1 MKSFN
6 YCLVIFFI
14 SFNISLFGQ
23 GVDTTAFPESD
34 REALYKEIEKVLT
47 EFKREDCDQAMSD
60 LKTAIKERRMTEQH
74 YEGFLKLT
82 NVMVKRKMKRWNYIL
97 PVLSTII
104 KFAQDDNLTSQYF
117 DRWIDISVKILEDQD
132 PRKTFIFENYLKWSY
147 EFWINNNLY
156 KISLGSHTWK
166 SESKNF
172 DIKYEN
178 KELSVSYTN
187 ATLYCFNKADS
198 LTIKNATGTYYPL
211 KGEGG
216 LWVGKSGTVDWN
228 HDGARDA
235 RCQFKDFSFNAKQT
249 SYKVDNATLSYTSVF
264 KAPLEGTFS
273 DRISRRTEVVQIKD
287 PKTKE
292 MVEVTRTPPN
302 LSYPRFAS
310 KSRNI
315 KIDDIGEG
323 VDYYGGFRLE
333 GSVVRGYGDENGRS
347 IIYISNAAG
356 QVVAKAVSKDF
367 DIFKGERVVSSDA
380 EVSLYLHHDGGI
392 DSIYHP
398 NTRITFNIQKREIT
412 LDRGKSK
419 SSRVPFFNSLQQSEL
434 KTSFI
439 KWPID
444 SDKIDIG
451 NNEENLEMNSDK
463 FFDDDVNEKYR
474 LITTINPLIKF
485 ALYSEKLGQSTQE
498 IKDGTCNGTNDWSGF
513 DDEPESLDEL
523 CARDPTQCP
532 EWYLEELENKKNN
545 PDPINE
551 DNPDVL
557 DPPAPEEGTIDIG
570 PPFDPRRI
578 PAAELLVLLDKRME
592 KLNIMSCS
600 EIEKVKKNP
609 AFKIIKSHK
618 DWKDFE
624 RNFPKK
630 YKFGAIDATDVLSF
644 TNDVVGPSHNIQNG
658 WTLIQDMIA
667 DGFVT
672 FDYKDS
678 LVVLREKLFHYKNSA
693 NTKDKEHD
701 FDRIKIKS
709 VPSSSQKRESNAVLD
724 IKSQE
729 METSGVQSFVLSDS
743 QNVWCEPFRQKVV
756 MKKNRDMDFD
766 GIMTAGMLRF
776 TGQNFHF
783 SYQDYNV
790 VMDSVDY
797 VDFYIYE
804 REVITQEE
812 SEEYAGFF
820 KSSRVVD
827 EAGFPSKVTVPIRNQ
842 LRNTKGIL
850 LIDIST
856 NKSGKMASAKNMPSF
871 DCLDTSYVYFE
882 RQNRMNKY
890 GEKIYSSENFYY
902 QVFPFVLDKLDRY
915 DPEKLSFRGRFYS
928 AGILPLVTEPLK
940 VMFMDLSFGFETE
953 TPGDEGYPIYLRE
966 DANKGKGRFTG
977 LFGMS
982 NQGLIGKGRLDYLGA
997 TIESEYIEF
1006 LPERF
1011 VTDKVDSFTL
1021 REEVIDGVEFPKV
1034 LGEQVFIDWMP
1045 YNDSMFIESDI
1056 ENNVPFQLFEKGEHA
1071 LTGSLNLTPRGLLGR
1086 GIFEWDEAEM
1096 KSNPGGDFVFGR
1108 NSVTSA
1114 STSVSIKQQGD
1125 LAFAFSND
1133 NVEAVVDFD
1142 KRVGDFIAQEKD
1154 LSTDL
1159 PYNSYKTS
1167 LDRFHWDMDKKNIH
1181 IDATQGKA
1189 GFFLATEMSQDSLF
1203 FLGESADYDL
1213 NTGLLQIDG
1222 VDHIRVADAFIY
1234 PKDRHVEIEEASHM
1248 RTLEDSR
1255 VLADTANQNHQ
1266 IQRATIN
1273 VLSKREYTATGYL
1286 EFNVEGHK
1294 EQEVFFSEVRVK
1306 QDGRKYIT
1314 TGSGNLEE
1322 TDSFYLDN
1330 RTRFKGEVHL
1340 SAESKNLTFAGYAKL
1355 ASKVIPYPQWFTI
1368 NSQIDKKNVSIDYKV
1383 PQNPDGESL
1392 FVGLFL
1398 GMDSLYLYPCI
1409 LAPKDNN
1416 QDRSIF
1422 SAQGVIQF
1430 DRQNQMY
1437 MFGDSAK
1444 VLGKAE
1450 AGKLFTVSE
1459 ANAKV
1464 TAEGKFDFSQ
1474 GFNKEG
1480 MPPVQVECA
1489 GDFSFFMDKAS
1500 DYRFEMVTL
1509 LDFYFPEVLSS
1520 IIIEDLNSNEE
1531 TKEEYLYTSVR
1542 NAKLKSRLKE
1552 FVKDEAAYEK
1562 MWKLAADDNRLILP
1576 ETLKHTFFFPTLVLK
1591 WSEKTQSFV
1600 SQGNLGLSSIGGKHI
1615 GQIIKGALE
1624 VQIDP
1629 LRGDV
1634 LTFYITSPNGDWY
1647 YFQYANGILTT
1658 ASSNPNYNNAVT
1670 GMKRKD
1676 AKIRTDN
1683 GASFEVV
1690 IGNAAQYSQFRQRA
1704 NSAF

>member
-1 MKSFN
+1 
-6 YCLVIFFI
+6 
-14 SFNISLFGQ
+14 
-23 GVDTTAFPESD
+23 
-34 REALYKEIEKVLT
+34 
-47 EFKREDCDQAMSD
+47 
-60 LKTAIKERRMTEQH
+60 
-74 YEGFLKLT
+74 
-82 NVMVKRKMKRWNYIL
+82 
-97 PVLSTII
+97 
-104 KFAQDDNLTSQYF
+104 
-117 DRWIDISVKILEDQD
+117 
-132 PRKTFIFENYLKWSY
+132 
-147 EFWINNNLY
+147 
-156 KISLGSHTWK
+156 
-166 SESKNF
+166 
-172 DIKYEN
+172 
-178 KELSVSYTN
+178 
-187 ATLYCFNKADS
+187 
-198 LTIKNATGTYYPL
+198 
-211 KGEGG
+211 
-216 LWVGKSGTVDWN
+216 
-228 HDGARDA
+228 
-235 RCQFKDFSFNAKQT
+235 
-249 SYKVDNATLSYTSVF
+249 
-264 KAPLEGTFS
+264 
-273 DRISRRTEVVQIKD
+273 
-287 PKTKE
+287 
-292 MVEVTRTPPN
+292 MVEVQRTPRN

-315 KIDDIGEG
+315 RIDDIGEG
-323 VDYYGGFRLE
+323 VDYIGGFRLE
-333 GSVVRGYGDENGRS
+333 GSVVRGYGDDNGRS
-347 IIYISNAAG
+347 IIYITNAAG
-356 QVVAKAVSKDF
+356 QVVAKATATDF

-380 EVSLYLHHDGGI
+380 EVSLYLHHDEGI

-398 NTRITFNIQKREIT
+398 NTRITFNIQTREIT

-419 SSRVPFFNSLQQSEL
+419 ASRVPFFNSLQQSEL
-434 KTSFI
+434 KTSYI

-444 SDKIDIG
+444 SKTIDIG

-463 FFDDDVNEKYR
+463 YFDDDVNEKY
-474 LITTINPLIKF
+474 LLTTTINPLIKF
-485 ALYSEKLGQSTQE
+485 ALYSEKLAESTE
-498 IKDGTCNGTNDWSGF
+498 EMKNGGCSGGNDWDGF
-513 DDEPESLDEL
+513 NQQPQSIAEL
-523 CARDPTQCP
+523 CATDLNQCP
-532 EWYLEELENKKNN
+532 DWYFESVADTCDLYPHRCPQWFKENILDLCNQN
-545 PDPINE
+545 PGSCPWLYLNWQDIRKTTP
-551 DNPDVL
+551 NPLTLVDTT
-557 DPPAPEEGTIDIG
+557 DTPPAPDEVIEVA

-578 PAAELLVLLDKRME
+578 PAEELLVLLDKRME

-600 EIEKVKKNP
+600 EIEKAKKNP
-609 AFKIIKSHK
+609 AFKIIKSYK

-630 YKFGAIDATDVLSF
+630 YKFGAIDAADVLSF

-709 VPSSSQKRESNAVLD
+709 VPSSAQKRESNAVLD
-724 IKSQE
+724 ISKKE
-729 METSGVQSFVLSDS
+729 MQTNGVQSFVLSDS
-743 QNVWCEPFRQKVV
+743 QNVWCEPFKQQVI

-790 VMDSVDY
+790 VMDSIDY

-804 REVITQEE
+804 REVITMEE
-812 SEEYAGFF
+812 SEEYAGFY
-820 KSSRVVD
+820 KPSRLTD
-827 EAGFPSKVTVPIRNQ
+827 ESGFPSNVTVPIRNQ
-842 LRNTKGIL
+842 LRDTKGVL

-871 DCLDTSYVYFE
+871 DCLDTAYVYFE

-890 GEKIYSSENFYY
+890 GDKIYNSESFYY
-902 QVFPFVLDKLDRY
+902 QVFPFTLDKLDKY
-915 DPEKLSFRGRFYS
+915 DPQKLSFRGRFYS
-928 AGILPLVTEPLK
+928 ADIFPVVMEPLK
-940 VMFMDLSFGFETE
+940 VMFLDLSFGFESE
-953 TPGDEGYPIYLRE
+953 TPGSNGYPIYLRE
-966 DANKGKGRFTG
+966 DPSTGKGKFTG

-982 NQGLIGKGRLDYLGA
+982 NQGLIGRGRLDYLGA
-997 TIESEYIEF
+997 AIESEYIEF

-1011 VTDKVDSFTL
+1011 VTDRVDSFTL
-1021 REEVIDGVEFPKV
+1021 REDVIDGVEFPKV

-1096 KSNPGGDFVFGR
+1096 KSNPGGDFVFGK
-1108 NSVTSA
+1108 NSVSSP
-1114 STSVSIKQQGD
+1114 STSISIKQQGD
-1125 LAFAFSND
+1125 LAFAFAND

-1142 KRVGDFIAQEKD
+1142 KRVGDFIALEKD

-1189 GFFLATEMSQDSLF
+1189 GFFLATEESQDSLF

-1222 VDHIRVADAFIY
+1222 VDYIRVADAFIY

-1286 EFNVEGHK
+1286 EFNIEGHK
-1294 EQEVFFSEVRVK
+1294 DQEVFFSEVRVK

-1314 TGSGNLEE
+1314 TGSGGIEE
-1322 TDSFYLDN
+1322 TDSFYLDS
-1330 RTRFKGEVHL
+1330 RTRFKGDVHL
-1340 SAESKNLTFAGYAKL
+1340 SAESKNLTFEGYAKL

-1368 NSQIDKKNVSIDYKV
+1368 NSLIDKKNVSIDYKV

-1392 FVGLFL
+1392 YVGLYL

-1409 LAPKDNN
+1409 LAPKDNSA
-1416 QDRSIF
+1416 DRSIF

-1430 DRQNQMY
+1430 DRKNQMY

-1444 VLGKAE
+1444 VLNDAPS
-1450 AGKLFTVSE
+1450 GKLFTVSE
-1459 ANAKV
+1459 VNAKV

-1509 LDFYFPEVLSS
+1509 LDFYFPEVLSE

-1542 NAKLKSRLKE
+1542 NSKLKDRLRE
-1552 FVKDEAAYEK
+1552 FVKDEKEYEK
-1562 MWKLAADDNRLILP
+1562 MWKKAADDNRLILP
-1576 ETLKHTFFFPTLVLK
+1576 EFLKHTFFFPTMVLK

-1600 SQGNLGLSSIGGKHI
+1600 SQGNLGLSSISGKHI

-1624 VQIDP
+1624 IQIDP

-1634 LTFYITSPNGDWY
+1634 LTYYITSPNGDWY

-1683 GASFEVV
+1683 GASFEIV